1 MFQETIVQAADKRK
15 ALSILAMRV
24 SQLTEVTSFIVI
36 VEGRSVPQIQALSLS
51 IEVCIV
57 TSIYIRYITF
67 LSIRSYYYSIISK
80 EDPFTELKSVP
91 KKEGKASSGWIV
103 LDYGNSCLCR
113 TLYHIEYYLHQVRM
127 IQPHHYVE

>member
-80 EDPFTELKSVP
+80 EDTFTELKSVP